1 MTMRPIPW
9 QNRRLRPGFTLVELL
24 VVILIISILAA
35 LTAGAIFRFVP
46 AQQVSNTRT
55 ILSKLA
61 PILKVQWNAL
71 TEQANREPIPTA
83 FVSDLVTIAGAD
95 TRRQRAVW
103 VKIRQTQAFPMN
115 FTEALQPGGTTYPQL
130 KNLPPLQKYKTTLTN
145 LGISA
150 TSNASYE
157 SAACLMMALQQGFS
171 GGGFHAEDLGVAA
184 TSNFSAGTTGG
195 TIPALVDSWGTPLA
209 FVRWPK
215 GSLDLNPSGATAGFH
230 DPSDPEGTF
239 AVASWI
245 STNSTAFQ
253 NQFGFTPPSA
263 GTSYTLVPLIVSA
276 GPDQTLGF
284 SDNFATPDATGAAN
298 DNISS
303 AAQ

>member
-1 MTMRPIPW
+1 MTMRPAPW
-9 QNRRLRPGFTLVELL
+9 HNRRLRPGFTLVELL
-24 VVILIISILAA
+24 VVIAIIAVLVAI
-35 LTAGAIFRFVP
+35 TAGAIFRFVP
-46 AQQVSNTRT
+46 AQEVSNTRT

-71 TEQANREPIPTA
+71 TEQANREPIPSA

-115 FTEALQPGGTTYPQL
+115 FTEALQPGGTTYPTL
-130 KNLPPLQKYKTTLTN
+130 KNLPPLQKYKTTLN
-145 LGISA
+145 NVGITGTTGA
-150 TSNASYE
+150 NYE
-157 SAACLMMALQQGFS
+157 SAACLMLALQQGFA

-184 TSNFSAGTTGG
+184 TSNFSTGGG

-215 GSLDLNPSGATAGFH
+215 GNPDLNPSGATAGFH

-245 STNSTAFQ
+245 GTNSTAFQ
-253 NQFGFTPPSA
+253 NQFGFAPPGA
-263 GTSYTLVPLIVSA
+263 GISYTLVPLIMSA
-276 GPDQTLGF
+276 GPDQAFGF
-284 SDNFATPDATGAAN
+284 ADTFATPDTTGAYN
-298 DNISS
+298 DNLSS
-303 AAQ
+303 TAQ